1 MLLISSIL
9 NMFKKLNTKVLIILV
24 SLFIILCYSLI
35 SSIIENK
42 KIKNLKY
49 TELLNLELLKKQ
61 EGSEIVL
68 EKSSVKLS
76 NNKELIKYN
85 AVYLPKVNA
94 GDIIFFPSNLI
105 IRSYT

>member
-85 AVYLPKVNA
+85 LTSVVLE
-94 GDIIFFPSNLI
+94 S
-105 IRSYT
+105 